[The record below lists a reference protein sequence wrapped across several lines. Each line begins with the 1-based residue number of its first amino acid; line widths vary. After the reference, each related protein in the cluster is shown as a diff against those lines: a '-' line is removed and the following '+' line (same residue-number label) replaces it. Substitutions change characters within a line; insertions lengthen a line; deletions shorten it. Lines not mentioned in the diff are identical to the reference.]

1 MTDFTFAHLEALVEQ
16 VLRPVWATRA
26 RKRLLREELLAHVLD
41 VFADELAD
49 SGDERLAL
57 EKTLKRFGSIAE
69 VGTEFQATF
78 SLSNYLLSLFSR
90 ETLMSRWLWFAG
102 VVAIFV
108 GPGLIMPAV
117 AKFNQA
123 GILQVVPLLIGVLI
137 LLSGLGTVGYG
148 LKQRISHS

>member
-1 MTDFTFAHLEALVEQ
+1 MNDFTFAQLEALVEQ

-26 RKRLLREELLAHVLD
+26 RKRMLREELLAHMLD
-41 VFADELAD
+41 VFADEVAHL
-49 SGDERLAL
+49 GDERLAL

-69 VGTEFQATF
+69 VGTEFRATF
-78 SLSNYLLSLFSR
+78 SLSKYLLSLFSK
-90 ETLMSRWLWFAG
+90 ETLMSRWLWIVA

-123 GILQVVPLLIGVLI
+123 GILPVFPLLIGVLI

-148 LKQRISHS
+148 LKQRFSHS